1 MPDRFEILHKDLAGR
16 IGRLS
21 TPHGTVETPLLMPV
35 VNPHLPLITP
45 QELASIGAEMIITN
59 SYIINQDPD
68 LRERAIERG
77 LHDLSELLW
86 PYHDRLRSLSALRLW
101 GY

>member
-21 TPHGTVETPLLMPV
+21 TLHGTVETPLLMPV
-35 VNPHLPLITP
+35 VNPHLPLIP
-45 QELASIGAEMIITN
+45 PEELASMGAEMIITN

-68 LRERAIERG
+68 LREGAIEQG
-77 LHDLSELLW
+77 LHDLLGFPGPIMTDSGAFQ
-86 PYHDRLRSLSALRLW
+86 LSVY
-101 GY
+101 GDI